1 MIICTENLIYKD
13 FTLTEEATATVFA
26 SHIFTTRVS
35 FAWSPGGREEAIM
48 ASFPNLACSL

>member
-13 FTLTEEATATVFA
+13 FTLTEEATATILLL
-26 SHIFTTRVS
+26 IFLQQEFLLRGRRV
-35 FAWSPGGREEAIM
+35 GGREAIM